1 VFRTAYRITGNAADA
16 EDVLQTVFLRLLRRD
31 RSAAVLENQESYL
44 RRAAVNVA
52 IDVVRSG
59 AGKVPIDSAPPGSS
73 APTDRRELRD
83 CLRRA
88 LASLNG
94 REAEIFALRFFE
106 DQSNP
111 EIARALGISQVH
123 VAFRY
128 FRPVLQARIE
138 IRNERPVR
146 VDADGIHGKVLT
158 ASGPWRTSGYWWT
171 TQPWNRD
178 EWEVALAGGALYRV
192 YRQSDAHWFVEGS
205 YD

>member
-1 VFRTAYRITGNAADA
+1 MFRTAYRITGNAADA

-31 RSAAVLENQESYL
+31 RSAAALENQESYL

-59 AGKVPIDSAPPGSS
+59 AGKVPLDPAVPGASP
-73 APTDRRELRD
+73 PTDRRELRD

-123 VAFRY
+123 VAVILHR
-128 FRPVLQARIE
+128 ARTRMQKE
-138 IRNERPVR
+138 IRTYMGDR
-146 VDADGIHGKVLT
+146 
-158 ASGPWRTSGYWWT
+158 S
-171 TQPWNRD
+171 
-178 EWEVALAGGALYRV
+178 
-192 YRQSDAHWFVEGS
+192 
-205 YD
+205 